1 MLVSA
6 RAAETLFSLKQSMR
20 AVSLIFFPAIAVT
33 MLVVMGA
40 AEYNDQFGLVMFA
53 TLTCLLTLS
62 LAIWKYASVLKSL
75 QGKKSELS
83 EKLLLVEGFFE
94 RNPSMMWVKDLEGT
108 YLIVNQTFRR
118 FTETGD
124 TPVDQIKHEKIFGN
138 HNADAMTDQDRQVVD
153 YKLAMEFEGIWPD
166 KKEGTSYYSIMRF
179 PLFNEHGDVIAVAGI
194 ASDKTDQ
201 VRARKALRQSEK
213 QFRTL
218 VESAPDAVLISN
230 TGGRVLLVNKQAEIL
245 FGLQRKQLLHRTLEE
260 VIPTIDMRRLEQK
273 VAAETGEP
281 IEKKLFS
288 TTITDSDGIEKPV
301 EVAISTSKVDDG
313 IGLTCLIRD
322 VSDRI
327 KLESMVRQTQKM
339 DALGKLT
346 GGMAHD
352 FNNLLGVIM
361 GNVDLTMRKLPTDDP
376 TRKRLETIRKASES
390 GADLTKRMLAVA
402 RRQPLQPKATNI
414 NRIIEEMTDILPRT
428 LGSDVEIRYSI
439 RNNLPAV
446 LIDKSGLEN
455 VILNLAINSRD
466 AMPHGGE
473 FKISTDLVQLTA
485 SNPFVKNDDLTPGTY
500 VLMSFTDEGEG
511 MSEEVLQRVF
521 EPFFT
526 TKERGKGTGLGLAM
540 IYGFVKQSGGTIQ
553 IFSEPGKGTKLDI
566 LLPVC
571 EGEEIAPNSESTHI
585 ESVLAG
591 KNTEKVLVVDDEPE
605 LLEVTRAFMEDMGFD
620 VISASNGKD
629 GLSALRNNP
638 DTNLLFTDVV
648 MPGGMNGV
656 KLAKEAREAVPE
668 IKVLYMSGFPSGAI
682 ADRSGTELDAPLI
695 TKPYSLKEL
704 ASALDVL
711 LREAPRA

>member
-361 GNVDLTMRKLPTDDP
+361 GNVDLTMRKLPADDP

-571 EGEEIAPNSESTHI
+571 EGEEVAPNTESTHI

>member
-33 MLVVMGA
+33 VLVVIGA
-40 AEYNDQFGLVMFA
+40 AEYNDQIGLVMFA
-53 TLTCLLTLS
+53 TLICLLTLS

-83 EKLLLVEGFFE
+83 EKLLMVEGFFE
-94 RNPSMMWVKDLEGT
+94 RNPSMMWVKDLDGT

-138 HNADAMTDQDRQVVD
+138 HNADAMNDQDQQVVD

-166 KKEGTSYYSIMRF
+166 KDEGTSYYSIMRF
-179 PLFNEHGDVIAVAGI
+179 PLFNENGDVIAVAGI

-245 FGLQRKQLLHRTLEE
+245 FGLQRKQLLHRTLDE

-288 TTITDSDGIEKPV
+288 TTITDSDGVEKPV

-473 FKISTDLVQLTA
+473 FKISTDLVHLTA

-500 VLMSFTDEGEG
+500 VLMSFSDEGEG

>member
-6 RAAETLFSLKQSMR
+6 RAAQTWFSLRQSMR
-20 AVSLIFFPAIAVT
+20 VVSIVFLPAVAITA
-33 MLVVMGA
+33 LVVFGV
-40 AEYNDQFGLVMFA
+40 AEYENQMDWVMIASLLCLA
-53 TLTCLLTLS
+53 TLS
-62 LAIWKYASVLKSL
+62 AASWKYVSVLKSL
-75 QGKKSELS
+75 QRKETALS

-94 RNPSMMWVKDLEGT
+94 RNPSMMWVKDLDGN

-118 FTETGD
+118 HTETED
-124 TPVDQIKHEKIFGN
+124 VPVEQIEHEKIFGR
-138 HNADAMTDQDRQVVD
+138 HNADAMMDQDRQIID
-153 YKLAMEFEGIWPD
+153 YKIAMEFEGIWPD
-166 KKEGTSYYSIMRF
+166 KQEGTSFYSIMRF
-179 PLFNEHGDVIAVAGI
+179 PLFNDKGEVIAVAGI

-201 VRARKALRQSEK
+201 VRARKALRHSEK

-245 FGLQRKQLLHRTLEE
+245 FGLERRELLLRTLED
-260 VIPTIDMRRLEQK
+260 VIPTIDMKRLEQR
-273 VAAETGEP
+273 VSAQTGEP
-281 IEKKLFS
+281 IEKNLFS
-288 TTITDSDGIEKPV
+288 TTVTDSDGVEKPV
-301 EVAISTSKVDDG
+301 EVAISTSRVDDG
-313 IGLTCLIRD
+313 VGLTCLIRD

-339 DALGKLT
+339 DAIGKLT

-361 GNVDLTMRKLPTDDP
+361 GNVDLTMRKLDKDDP

-414 NRIIEEMTDILPRT
+414 NRIIEEMSDILPRT

-439 RNNLPAV
+439 RDNLPSV

-473 FKISTDLVQLTA
+473 FKISTDIVHLTA
-485 SNPFVKNDDLTPGTY
+485 SNPFVKNDDISPGTY

-553 IFSEPGKGTKLDI
+553 IFSEQGKGTKLDI
-566 LLPVC
+566 LLPKC
-571 EGEEIAPNSESTHI
+571 EEEEVAPSSECMHI
-585 ESVLAG
+585 ESVLEG

-629 GLSALRNNP
+629 GLTALRNNP

-656 KLAKEAREAVPE
+656 KLAKEARAELPD

-711 LREAPRA
+711 LREAPSA

>member
-1 MLVSA
+1 MLTSA
-6 RAAETLFSLKQSMR
+6 RVNQASFSLRQSLRMV
-20 AVSLIFFPAIAVT
+20 ALVILPAIAITV
-33 MLVVMGA
+33 LVVVGV
-40 AEYNDQFGLVMFA
+40 AEYENQLDWVMIA
-53 TLTCLLTLS
+53 TLVCLISLS
-62 LAIWKYASVLKSL
+62 VATWKYASVLKTL
-75 QGKKSELS
+75 QKKESALS

-94 RNPSMMWVKDLEGT
+94 RNPSMMWVKDLQGE
-108 YLIVNQTFRR
+108 YLIVNQAFRR
-118 FTETGD
+118 FTNTAD
-124 TPVDQIKHEKIFGN
+124 TPIEEIRHAKIFGG
-138 HNADAMTDQDRQVVD
+138 HNAEAMLDQDRQVVE
-153 YKLAMEFEGIWPD
+153 YKLAMEFEGTWST
-166 KKEGTSYYSIMRF
+166 KNEGTSYYSIMRF
-179 PLFNEHGDVIAVAGI
+179 PLFNDRGEVVAVAGI

-230 TGGRVLLVNKQAEIL
+230 TGGRILLVNKQAEIL
-245 FGLQRKQLLHRTLEE
+245 FGLNRRELLHRTLED
-260 VIPTIDMRRLEQK
+260 VLPTIDMKRLEQR
-273 VAAETGEP
+273 VCGASGEP
-281 IEKKLFS
+281 IEKNLFS
-288 TTITDSDGIEKPV
+288 TSVKDSDGTEKPV

-313 IGLTCLIRD
+313 VGLTCLIRD

-339 DALGKLT
+339 DAIGKLT

-361 GNVDLTMRKLPTDDP
+361 GNVDLAKRKLPEDDP

-414 NRIIEEMTDILPRT
+414 NRIIEEMSDILPRT
-428 LGSDVEIRYSI
+428 LGPDVEIQYSV
-439 RNNLPAV
+439 RENLPAV

-466 AMPHGGE
+466 AMPNGGE
-473 FKISTDLVQLTA
+473 FRICTDIVHLTA
-485 SNPFVKNDDLTPGTY
+485 SNPFVKNDDVSPGTY
-500 VLMSFTDEGEG
+500 VLMSFSDEGEG

-540 IYGFVKQSGGTIQ
+540 IYGFVKQSGGTVQ

-566 LLPVC
+566 LLPMC
-571 EGEEIAPNSESTHI
+571 EGEEVTPSRESTDI
-585 ESVLAG
+585 ESVLSG
-591 KNTEKVLVVDDEPE
+591 NNTEKVLVVDDEPE
-605 LLEVTRAFMEDMGFD
+605 LLEVTKTFMEDMGFN
-620 VISASNGKD
+620 VISANNGKD
-629 GLSALRNNP
+629 GLTALRNNP
-638 DTNLLFTDVV
+638 DTDLLFTDIV

-656 KLAKEAREAVPE
+656 KLAREAREEKPDL
-668 IKVLYMSGFPSGAI
+668 KVLYMSGFPSGAI
-682 ADRSGTELDAPLI
+682 TDRSGMELDAPLI
-695 TKPYSLKEL
+695 TKPFAMKEL

-711 LREAPRA
+711 LREAP